1 MAPAMIDSSLLVTR
15 AIQST
20 MTRWPICKAVV
31 DHPWLRPGPRWGSSQ
46 RSPIPPS
53 WWGGGCKTCTRKTL
67 AQELCKNYA
76 AVKILAQFLCKNFSL
91 VQVFVGSCYFISF
104 CKWMNRLTRSRDVL
118 GVNCTVPES
127 YLDDV
132 EQSMEKR
139 KIRPPAIPK
148 RVNRWSPNLRR

>member
-1 MAPAMIDSSLLVTR
+1 MIDSNLLVRR

-20 MTRWPICKAVV
+20 MTSWPICKAVV
-31 DHPWLRPGPRWGSSQ
+31 GHPGLRPGPRWGAHSAPQ
-46 RSPIPPS
+46 TPS
-53 WWGGGCKTCTRKTL
+53 WWGGGCKTCTRKKL
-67 AQELCKNYA
+67 AQE
-76 AVKILAQFLCKNFSL
+76 LCKNFSL

-104 CKWMNRLTRSRDVL
+104 CKWMNRLNRSRDLL